1 MIECFTPPWNDN
13 CTTVD
18 PHVAAIDNFF
28 TPKETG
34 AIPSPRTI
42 MDHAALTAAIGNSAF
57 AIGVPSRVVE
67 RLASVAGLKQCSAGT
82 TIFREGDYNHGFYLI
97 HSGHVV
103 LEMCTAARGCRQLLT
118 LGPGEILAWS
128 TVVGNSR
135 MTTTAI
141 AQDAVQLIE
150 MSGPDLAEAC
160 ETDHEV
166 GYQLMKR
173 LAAALSLRLL
183 ATRMQLLD
191 LFVADAVESGIPA

>member
-1 MIECFTPPWNDN
+1 
-13 CTTVD
+13 
-18 PHVAAIDNFF
+18 
-28 TPKETG
+28 
-34 AIPSPRTI
+34 
-42 MDHAALTAAIGNSAF
+42 
-57 AIGVPSRVVE
+57 
-67 RLASVAGLKQCSAGT
+67 
-82 TIFREGDYNHGFYLI
+82 
-97 HSGHVV
+97 
-103 LEMCTAARGCRQLLT
+103 
-118 LGPGEILAWS
+118 
-128 TVVGNSR
+128 